1 MIFYLDAEI
10 LLDLFLLILYPL
22 KSEMV
27 ELAEDRYL
35 ELREKQLWQRKIINR
50 KEYLK
55 FMQNT
60 L

>member
-1 MIFYLDAEI
+1 MQRYYYDIFVDIVSAKVRDGGI
-10 LLDLFLLILYPL
+10 SGRQI
-22 KSEMV
+22 SRV
-27 ELAEDRYL
+27 A
-35 ELREKQLWQRKIINR
+35 RETVMAKKIINR

>member
-10 LLDLFLLILYPL
+10 LLDIFVDIVSA
-22 KSEMV
+22 KVRDGGISGRQISRV
-27 ELAEDRYL
+27 A
-35 ELREKQLWQRKIINR
+35 RETVMAKKIINR